1 MRVHRDIKFPPV
13 AQRPQRTFTFCFS
26 NLLHARFGVEAKLT
40 RTRFDELL
48 RRLTLKCNNLNIS
61 RNDDFSL
68 GRSGS
73 SFFLPYLPYVFK
85 LAQSV
90 IVASVL
96 LIQLFLFSP
105 HLWKCMIFSIPP
117 NYINGKEILRCNEIF
132 NISCMLL
139 KINNICW

>member
-40 RTRFDELL
+40 GTRFDELL

-61 RNDDFSL
+61 PNDDFSF

-96 LIQLFLFSP
+96 LIQLFFPLSLSFENV
-105 HLWKCMIFSIPP
+105 IFWIPS
-117 NYINGKEILRCNEIF
+117 NYINGEGNMRSNEIF
-132 NISCMLL
+132 NKNCMPLR
-139 KINNICW
+139 INICW